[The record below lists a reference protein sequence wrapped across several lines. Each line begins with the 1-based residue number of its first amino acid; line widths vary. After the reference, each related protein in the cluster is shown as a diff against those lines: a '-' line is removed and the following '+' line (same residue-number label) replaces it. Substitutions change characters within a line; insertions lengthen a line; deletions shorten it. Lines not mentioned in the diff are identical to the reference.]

1 MIAAVLRATVAGVLA
16 LASATGLQSCTETTP
31 ADAELSAP
39 EAAEVIAVVDGD
51 TINVQTAGGEARVRL
66 IGLDTPE
73 INRDGGQ
80 DDCYAQ
86 EARDDLN
93 ALVYGQTVELRGD
106 PTQDDRPLRASAAPR
121 LHRRPERGPRAAR
134 SGSRARVHLR
144 RALHRPGA
152 APGRRG
158 RSPSGR
164 AGNVGELRKLTSP

>member
-73 INRDGGQ
+73 INRDGGP

-106 PTQDDRPLRASAAPR
+106 PTQDDTDRYGRLLRHVYIDGQSAALALLEAGAAHEYTYQVPYIGQAQ
-121 LHRRPERGPRAAR
+121 HQAAEAEARAAELGMW
-134 SGSRARVHLR
+134 GSCA
-144 RALHRPGA
+144 
-152 APGRRG
+152 
-158 RSPSGR
+158 S
-164 AGNVGELRKLTSP
+164 